1 MDDPLAAGTTTASP
15 TPPLA
20 LFFLFLCVGG
30 AQDDG
35 TMLEPV

>member
-1 MDDPLAAGTTTASP
+1 MDDPLAAGTTMASP

-20 LFFLFLCVGG
+20 LLFLFLCAG